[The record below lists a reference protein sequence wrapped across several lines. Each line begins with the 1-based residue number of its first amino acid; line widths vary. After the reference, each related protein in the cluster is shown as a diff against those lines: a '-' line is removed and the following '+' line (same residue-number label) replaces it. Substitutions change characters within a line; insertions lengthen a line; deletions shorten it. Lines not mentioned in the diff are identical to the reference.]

1 MTRNP
6 IEMCSG
12 SEIVTAGGPL
22 HASGP
27 FGLNY
32 ASRKV
37 QPGVS
42 GPSVLIMLADADPA
56 VDADADAVARGG
68 CGRAEALGGECHVVN
83 VATSH
88 VDRGAMALAGPWPQH
103 GEGWA
108 GSSQDDA

>member
-56 VDADADAVARGG
+56 VDADADAVARAA
-68 CGRAEALGGECHVVN
+68 AEADADAPRRSAGN
-83 VATSH
+83 VT
-88 VDRGAMALAGPWPQH
+88 W
-103 GEGWA
+103 
-108 GSSQDDA
+108 